1 VAEGSLYHGPL
12 EIGYLVKASPEMA
25 ARAQQLFMKLK
36 TLKNLPAE
44 TESSAPPPLECEPPH
59 KRLARLKPI
68 KDWCSIQGNAIPA
81 TRRSPGNQS
90 GTSKGPAPGTD
101 AVRTSADQTESL

>member
-1 VAEGSLYHGPL
+1 MAKTKLSNPVLTQEHAVAVGDDAIL
-12 EIGYLVKASPEMA
+12 
-25 ARAQQLFMKLK
+25 
-36 TLKNLPAE
+36 T
-44 TESSAPPPLECEPPH
+44 PPPLESEPPH

-68 KDWCSIQGNAIPA
+68 KDCCSIQGNAIPA